1 MIRNLIDNHEDH
13 GGGMFESF
21 SDLALCTL
29 TISLVLVSLL
39 ATNVTQRI
47 NVQMNEN
54 QFNKDALPAR
64 TYIGSTY
71 SETDRELVHLLDAA
85 KIDAWAADTEARS
98 YVRSMNLS
106 EEHSMQLHEF
116 LMVLPAIDRG
126 IDQEGRPTI
135 EPLPEGWS
143 PEVRVADQAYDWNY
157 TAAAELTD
165 ALIVFQSAGRVQ
177 RTRIYIESYV
187 DDQGMR
193 HVVIGHAAY
202 PLPEALEDGS
212 LDWLGAF
219 MSGTID
225 LVYMGEAVSSAANLT
240 NRRMHFFEKNGY
252 MYALEA
258 YRSYLSR
265 YRAGE
270 RLESY
275 PLLEH
280 EASWRAYVAE
290 QVVNSE
296 DPPEW
301 FYSQFLVPLGFD
313 RMVMDMP
320 VRESL

>member
-1 MIRNLIDNHEDH
+1 MIRNLIDNHDDH

-29 TISLVLVSLL
+29 TVSLVLVSLL

-64 TYIGSTY
+64 TYIGCTS
-71 SETDRELVHLLDAA
+71 SEENRELVHLLDAA
-85 KIDAWAADTEARS
+85 EIDEWAADTTARS

-106 EEHSMQLHEF
+106 EEHSMQLDEF

-126 IDQEGRPTI
+126 IDQQGRATI
-135 EPLPEGWS
+135 EPLPEDWS

-157 TAAAELTD
+157 MAAEKLTE

-187 DDQGMR
+187 DHDEVR

-219 MSGTID
+219 MSGTVD
-225 LVYMGEAVSSAANLT
+225 LVYMGEAVSSSEHLA
-240 NRRMHFFEKNGY
+240 NRRMHFFEEKGY
-252 MYALEA
+252 LRALAA
-258 YRSYLSR
+258 YQSYLSR
-265 YRAGE
+265 YQVGE
-270 RLESY
+270 QIESY
-275 PLLEH
+275 PLLEY

-290 QVVNSE
+290 QVVKSE

-320 VRESL
+320 GRE

>member
-1 MIRNLIDNHEDH
+1 MIRNLIENNEDH

-29 TISLVLVSLL
+29 TVSLVLVSLL

-64 TYIGSTY
+64 TYIGCTFSG
-71 SETDRELVHLLDAA
+71 EDQELVHLLDAA
-85 KIDAWAADTEARS
+85 QIDAWAADSQERA
-98 YVRSMNLS
+98 YLRSMNLS
-106 EEHSMQLHEF
+106 EEHTMQLHEF
-116 LMVLPAIDRG
+116 LMILPAIDRG
-126 IDQEGRPTI
+126 VDQQGRATV
-135 EPLPEGWS
+135 ESLPENWS
-143 PEVRVADQAYDWNY
+143 PEVRVAGNAYDWNY
-157 TAAAELTD
+157 AAAQALTER
-165 ALIVFQSAGRVQ
+165 LIVFQSAEQVQ

-187 DDQGMR
+187 DNMGKR

-219 MSGTID
+219 MSGTVD
-225 LVYMGEAVSSAANLT
+225 LVYMGEAISAT
-240 NRRMHFFEKNGY
+240 TTYSNRRMHFFQERGFQA
-252 MYALEA
+252 ALRAYESFLEQ
-258 YRSYLSR
+258 YRS
-265 YRAGE
+265 GM
-270 RLESY
+270 RLRSY
-275 PLLEH
+275 PLIDFET
-280 EASWRAYVAE
+280 AWRAYVAE
-290 QVVNSE
+290 QVVKSE

-320 VRESL
+320 SRE